1 MDTQPSNH
9 PPRDA
14 GTISF
19 APAAAP
25 GELGRLGQYR
35 VLKELGRGG
44 MGAVYLA
51 EDATLG
57 RKVALKVMLPG
68 FAAQD
73 AARARFLRA
82 ARAVA
87 ALKHDH
93 VVTVYQAGEEGGVP
107 FLAMELLAGK
117 SLDEWLRPDRR
128 ATPAQVVTIGRQI
141 AEGLAAA
148 HAAGLVHR
156 DVKPANVWLE
166 APKGRVKLL
175 DFGLAR
181 GAGGGDPGLTGAGD
195 ILGTPAYMAPEQ
207 ARGQPVDHRC
217 DLFALGCVLYRMAT
231 GRVPFQG
238 DSAYGVIVAV
248 VSEEPAKPRAVNP
261 DVPPELEALILAL
274 LEKDPA
280 NRPASAAAVVAE
292 LKRLAARLNSTEK
305 LDLPPPDPA
314 AGDATAA
321 WSDGADTAARPRRT
335 RLVVA
340 GLAAVA
346 VFGLVLVLV
355 VGRRDGRP
363 QEPEEPAP
371 KTPEVVAAPTR
382 KEPPPLGNPEPAPE
396 TSLVGTWDGQFVG
409 SAKGALVFTAD
420 GKVTGEWGFKGVWAQ
435 AGRKV
440 GMTGAGGKGGPGVK
454 IKGELDADGQTLR
467 LFNPKGGVDTYRR
480 R

>member
-1 MDTQPSNH
+1 MDTQPSNQ

-14 GTISF
+14 GTVSF
-19 APAAAP
+19 APAAGP

-73 AARARFLRA
+73 AARARFLRE

-128 ATPAQVVTIGRQI
+128 ATPAQVVPIGRQI

-156 DVKPANVWLE
+156 DIKPANVWLE

-195 ILGTPAYMAPEQ
+195 ILGTPAYMAP
-207 ARGQPVDHRC
+207 
-217 DLFALGCVLYRMAT
+217 
-231 GRVPFQG
+231 
-238 DSAYGVIVAV
+238 
-248 VSEEPAKPRAVNP
+248 
-261 DVPPELEALILAL
+261 
-274 LEKDPA
+274 
-280 NRPASAAAVVAE
+280 
-292 LKRLAARLNSTEK
+292 
-305 LDLPPPDPA
+305 
-314 AGDATAA
+314 
-321 WSDGADTAARPRRT
+321 
-335 RLVVA
+335 
-340 GLAAVA
+340 
-346 VFGLVLVLV
+346 
-355 VGRRDGRP
+355 
-363 QEPEEPAP
+363 
-371 KTPEVVAAPTR
+371 
-382 KEPPPLGNPEPAPE
+382 
-396 TSLVGTWDGQFVG
+396 
-409 SAKGALVFTAD
+409 
-420 GKVTGEWGFKGVWAQ
+420 
-435 AGRKV
+435 
-440 GMTGAGGKGGPGVK
+440 
-454 IKGELDADGQTLR
+454 
-467 LFNPKGGVDTYRR
+467 
-480 R
+480 